1 MYNFLIIGIF
11 EGLFLA
17 SLILTKKN
25 KTKSDFILAFN
36 FLLFGLNIFFSYM
49 EAYNR
54 NNHFAFPAFIMT
66 SAPLLLLQGP
76 SMWLYVKSLTQ
87 QHFKFKISF
96 LIHLI
101 PFVLI
106 VLQHCLQFY
115 HLSNAEKID
124 IIQTESFK
132 FDILYPVFIIIIAI
146 LPVIYYSW
154 SLYLVNNYKKQIK
167 NYFSQTQNIDLQ
179 WLKVLLISWIVLNIG
194 INTFFVIDLFLPI
207 APFGLMQM
215 LSFLVASVYVV
226 FLGFYGRRHQNIFSS
241 VTITITTENLP
252 HKTIESSKLEDKDK
266 IFVTQLLDFM
276 KNEKPFLN
284 VELTLKG
291 LSEQLKVNP
300 DYLSETTNSKLNMN
314 FFDFINH
321 YRIEEFKERIL
332 NEKYKNLTIIAI
344 AFDCGFN
351 SKPTFNRVFKK
362 TTGLTPSEFL
372 KQYQ

>member
-1 MYNFLIIGIF
+1 MYNLLIIGIF

-25 KTKSDFILAFN
+25 KTKSDYILAIYFV
-36 FLLFGLNIFFSYM
+36 LFGLNIFFSYM

-54 NNHFAFPAFIMT
+54 NNNFSFPFFIMT

-76 SMWLYVKSLTQ
+76 TMWLYVKSLTQ
-87 QHFKFKISF
+87 QHFKFKFSYF
-96 LIHLI
+96 IHLI

-115 HLSNAEKID
+115 SLSNAEKIH
-124 IIQTESFK
+124 ILQTDSFK
-132 FDILYPVFIIIIAI
+132 TNIFYPIFIVIIAVLPVF
-146 LPVIYYSW
+146 YYSW

-167 NYFSQTQNIDLQ
+167 NYFSQTQNIDLH
-179 WLKVLLISWIVLNIG
+179 WLKILLISWIVLNIG

-241 VTITITTENLP
+241 VAITITTENTVS
-252 HKTIESSKLEDKDK
+252 KTIDSQKLQDKEK
-266 IFVTQLLDFM
+266 VFVTQLLNFM
-276 KNEKPFLN
+276 KNDKPFLN
-284 VELTLKG
+284 PELTLKG
-291 LSEQLKVNP
+291 LSELLKVNP
-300 DYLSETTNSKLNMN
+300 DYLSEITNDTLNMN
-314 FFDFINH
+314 FFDFVNH

-362 TTGLTPSEFL
+362 ATGLTPSEFI